1 MENSTLP
8 FLIESFVKKADR
20 FIERNNVTDSTFTI
34 SPLER
39 KTNLFLKRLVDV
51 FLSSILIIC
60 LLSWLI
66 PVIALLIKLDSR
78 GPVFFLQKR
87 NKKNAGLFTCIK
99 FRTMIDNEES
109 ESLAAH
115 VNDHR
120 ITQIGQFL
128 RRHHLDELPQL
139 FNVWWGDMSL
149 IGPRPH
155 MIIENEKFETMV
167 EEYSLRYKV
176 KPGITGLAQVLG
188 YVGPVTEVEH
198 IKQRVRSDVYYIRHW
213 SAALEVKIVYRTF
226 FKMLGVK

>member
-1 MENSTLP
+1 MLP
-8 FLIESFVKKADR
+8 FPIESFVKKAGS
-20 FIERNNVTDSTFTI
+20 FIEQHNVTDPTVAI
-34 SPLER
+34 SPLE
-39 KTNLFLKRLVDV
+39 KKGNLFLKRLVDI
-51 FLSSILIIC
+51 FLSSILISA
-60 LLSWLI
+60 LLSWLL
-66 PVIALLIKLDSR
+66 PVIALLIKLDSK

-87 NKKNAGLFTCIK
+87 NKKYAGLFTCIK

-115 VNDHR
+115 VNDRR
-120 ITQIGQFL
+120 ITQIGKFL

-155 MIIENEKFETMV
+155 MVVENEKFETMV

-188 YVGPVTEVEH
+188 YVGPVTEVEN
-198 IKQRVRSDVYYIRHW
+198 IKERVRSDVYYIQYW
-213 SAALEVKIVYRTF
+213 SVALDVKIVYRTF